1 MDHHRRVH
9 AGERAA
15 VEEVHFAAAAFFGRR
30 PDHGDGEPEL
40 VDERRQRQARA
51 DRGRGDDVVTAR
63 MTDSGER
70 VVLRADREMQRPIS
84 EPTGEGGREFADT
97 RFDRES
103 GIGQQTGR
111 PCARPLL
118 LELQLGE
125 GVDSMTQPDE
135 RRFVF

>member
-1 MDHHRRVH
+1 MPPPPSS
-9 AGERAA
+9 AGVPITVTVSPRSSTSGASA
-15 VEEVHFAAAAFFGRR
+15 R
-30 PDHGDGEPEL
+30 PG
-40 VDERRQRQARA
+40 A

-63 MTDSGER
+63 VTDPGER

-84 EPTGEGGREFADT
+84 EPTREGGREFADT

-103 GIGQQTGR
+103 GIGEQTGR

-118 LELQLGE
+118 LELQLGVR
-125 GVDSMTQPDE
+125 VDAMTQRDE